1 MSLIGSKQQEAS
13 VSNVISAN
21 VSVMDK
27 ECWWKTSVGDGA
39 GGKGWWP
46 VFLFCFSV
54 LVMAQTK
61 FRVQGQLGIKW
72 ITVRI
77 NPFFLNDWV
86 LSFSFVETVS
96 VCACVRV
103 GGMDWGIRSLLVS
116 CAFVYV
122 ASSCRGGARGLSAG
136 IMNPMHDYNWNTVH
150 AVGAL

>member
-77 NPFFLNDWV
+77 NPFFFFEWLSTFV
-86 LSFSFVETVS
+86 LFRWDCFSLCM
-96 VCACVRV
+96 CACWRDGLRHTITAGQLCICLCCFELP
-103 GGMDWGIRSLLVS
+103 GGGEG
-116 CAFVYV
+116 FV
-122 ASSCRGGARGLSAG
+122 CRYHEPNARL
-136 IMNPMHDYNWNTVH
+136 
-150 AVGAL
+150 